1 MSNNVKKSQHNLKI
15 TRRFEEDI
23 WGVLA
28 TKNRPSNVLN
38 YIYDAYQNNFKYKK
52 LLKESKKSF
61 FLSKKKG
68 KFLYKVV
75 TEEKEFRRKKRTL
88 KINNYLNLLK
98 LRRFYGN
105 LGARKFRRSFR
116 ALALPVNAVTRSFAY
131 FLESRLDVVL
141 YRSNLFP
148 SIYSA
153 RQYINHKKV
162 FVNGSIVNKPGY
174 RLKVEDIVSVSNPK
188 LLYKQLEDRLKNDL
202 VLSNYP
208 AYLEVNYKLGT
219 VIFCQFP
226 TNEQIPYPFFMDIE
240 NLTNS
245 FSK

>member
-1 MSNNVKKSQHNLKI
+1 M
-15 TRRFEEDI
+15 
-23 WGVLA
+23 
-28 TKNRPSNVLN
+28 
-38 YIYDAYQNNFKYKK
+38 
-52 LLKESKKSF
+52 
-61 FLSKKKG
+61 
-68 KFLYKVV
+68 
-75 TEEKEFRRKKRTL
+75 
-88 KINNYLNLLK
+88 
-98 LRRFYGN
+98 
-105 LGARKFRRSFR
+105 
-116 ALALPVNAVTRSFAY
+116 
-131 FLESRLDVVL
+131 
-141 YRSNLFP
+141 
-148 SIYSA
+148 
-153 RQYINHKKV
+153 
-162 FVNGSIVNKPGY
+162 NGSIVNKPGY